1 MEGIALLAGA
11 TGVLA
16 SLGCLEAYWHRRH
29 RLRIPLRIHVNG
41 TRGKSSVTR
50 LIAAGLRSAGIRT
63 CAKTTGTLPRFI
75 RPDGTEEAI
84 QRVGRT
90 NVIEQVHIIR
100 QAADLNAE
108 AIVLECMALHPLLQ
122 SLCELDIVRTTHGVI
137 TNARP
142 DHLDVMG
149 PTPADVARALSGT
162 VPVSG
167 TLFTAERDPRQLR
180 ILEKA
185 ARDRN
190 SQCLPISNSDVAN
203 ITAAELQGFSYIE
216 HPDNVA
222 LALSVCQSLGIS
234 RQVALR
240 GMWAAAPDPGAMSQW
255 TVEQQGKRLVFVNA
269 FAANDP
275 QSTDCIWN
283 LANTMNAA
291 ADSRIAVVNC
301 RGDRPE
307 RSVQMAEMCSAWKN
321 LDNVLAIGSG
331 TDLFMKRALGMGM
344 SPQRLHAAERQ
355 TADSIINKLR
365 EVAGLLGLVM
375 GLGNIAGVGMEL
387 VDMFRS
393 RSQQFVPTLTPRKEA
408 A

>member
-1 MEGIALLAGA
+1 
-11 TGVLA
+11 
-16 SLGCLEAYWHRRH
+16 
-29 RLRIPLRIHVNG
+29 
-41 TRGKSSVTR
+41 
-50 LIAAGLRSAGIRT
+50 
-63 CAKTTGTLPRFI
+63 
-75 RPDGTEEAI
+75 
-84 QRVGRT
+84 
-90 NVIEQVHIIR
+90 
-100 QAADLNAE
+100 
-108 AIVLECMALHPLLQ
+108 
-122 SLCELDIVRTTHGVI
+122 
-137 TNARP
+137 
-142 DHLDVMG
+142 
-149 PTPADVARALSGT
+149 
-162 VPVSG
+162 
-167 TLFTAERDPRQLR
+167 
-180 ILEKA
+180 
-185 ARDRN
+185 
-190 SQCLPISNSDVAN
+190 
-203 ITAAELQGFSYIE
+203 
-216 HPDNVA
+216 
-222 LALSVCQSLGIS
+222 
-234 RQVALR
+234 
-240 GMWAAAPDPGAMSQW
+240 MWAAAPDPGAMSQW

>member
-1 MEGIALLAGA
+1 MIEGLALLASA

-16 SLGCLEAYWHRRH
+16 SLGCLEAYWHRRQ
-29 RLRIPLRIHVNG
+29 RSTIPIRIHVNG

-75 RPDGTEEAI
+75 LPDGSEEPI
-84 QRVGRT
+84 VRVGRT

-100 QAADLNAE
+100 QAAELKSQ

-122 SLCELDIVRTTHGVI
+122 SLCELDIVRATHGVI

-149 PTPADVARALSGT
+149 PTPADVAKALSGT
-162 VPVSG
+162 VPVEG
-167 TLFTAERDPRQLR
+167 TLFTAERGRKQLR
-180 ILEKA
+180 IMERA
-185 ARDRN
+185 AIDRR
-190 SQCLPISNSDVAN
+190 SDFRPVTEADLAKV
-203 ITAAELQGFSYIE
+203 TPQELQGFSYIE

-234 RQVALR
+234 RHTALR
-240 GMWAAAPDPGAMSQW
+240 GMWQATPDPGAMTQW
-255 TVEQQGKRLVFVNA
+255 NVEQQGKRLVFVNA

-283 LANTMNAA
+283 LANRMNPEAY
-291 ADSRIAVVNC
+291 SRTTLVNC
-301 RGDRPE
+301 RSDRPE
-307 RSVQMAEMCSAWKN
+307 RSIQMAQMCATWSN
-321 LDNVLAIGSG
+321 LDNVFAIGTG
-331 TDLFMKRALGMGM
+331 TDIFVKKALSLGL
-344 SPQRLHAAERQ
+344 SQQRLYAIERKP
-355 TADSIINKLR
+355 ADAILKKIADVSGR
-365 EVAGLLGLVM
+365 VGLIM
-375 GLGNIAGVGMEL
+375 GVGNIAGIGMEL
-387 VDMFRS
+387 VDLFRS
-393 RSQQFVPTLTPRKEA
+393 RSQTFIPTIPRKEA

>member
-1 MEGIALLAGA
+1 MDGVALLAGA

-16 SLGCLEAYWHRRH
+16 SLGCLEAYWHNRH
-29 RLRIPLRIHVNG
+29 RLKIPLRIHVNG

-75 RPDGTEEAI
+75 FPDGSEEPI
-84 QRVGRT
+84 ERVGRT

-100 QAADLNAE
+100 KAASLRAE

-122 SLCELDIVRTTHGVI
+122 SLCELDIVRATHGVI

-162 VPVSG
+162 APVEG
-167 TLFTAERDPRQLR
+167 MLFTAERDPRQLR

-185 ARDRN
+185 ARDRQ
-190 SQCLPISNSDVAN
+190 SEFRSVKDADMKR
-203 ITAAELQGFSYIE
+203 ITAADLQGFSYIE

-222 LALSVCQSLGIS
+222 LALGVCQSLGID
-234 RQVALR
+234 RQTALR
-240 GMWAAAPDPGAMSQW
+240 GMWQAAPDPGAMSQW
-255 TVEQQGKRLVFVNA
+255 TVEQQGRRLVFVNA

-283 LANTMNAA
+283 LANTMNAQ

-307 RSVQMAEMCSAWKN
+307 RSVQMAEMCSAWRN
-321 LDNVLAIGSG
+321 LDHVLAIGTG
-331 TDLFMKRALGMGM
+331 TDLFLKRALGLGM
-344 SPQRLHAAERQ
+344 SPARLHAAERQ
-355 TADSIINKLR
+355 PAESILNKLR
-365 EVAGLLGLVM
+365 DVAGCLGLVL

-387 VDMFRS
+387 VDLFRQ
-393 RSQQFVPTLTPRKEA
+393 RSQQFIHTLHPRKEA